1 MASATDLPTVPPGWE
16 RAPERLIR
24 FAAPDGESCAW
35 LAPDF
40 GANCVGYAVRRRGR
54 WVQILHAAGPVALTA
69 APIRYGCPLLFP
81 FPGHVRLA
89 RYRWA
94 GVDHT
99 LPSNVT
105 ERQHYVHGFAARH
118 SWRVTH
124 RARDGVVAEFSTLRD
139 LPGGRRA
146 AGYPFAIGLRLL
158 VRLTNEALAVTL
170 QATNEGQRAAPVGLG
185 LHPHFALGA
194 LGGDR
199 AAVRVFL
206 PGEQE
211 HILAEAI
218 PTGEKR
224 AVADPEVLL
233 PPRGQR
239 MLVARTSLGPLPLAM
254 LAGPPGTLDIRLTA
268 VEGCRDLLLFVP
280 PLEPSISLEPH
291 SCAPG
296 AASQPEGHPDG
307 LVALDPGATRRLAIT
322 VAVGEA

>member
-1 MASATDLPTVPPGWE
+1 MASATDLPTIPPGWE

-24 FAAPDGESCAW
+24 FAAPDGASCAW
-35 LAPDF
+35 LAPEF

-54 WVQILHAAGPVALTA
+54 WVQILHAAGPVALAA

-81 FPGHVRLA
+81 FPGHVRRA

-99 LPSNVT
+99 LPSNVP
-105 ERQHYVHGFAARH
+105 ERPHYAHGFAARH
-118 SWRVTH
+118 SWRVT
-124 RARDGVVAEFSTLRD
+124 RCGPDGAVAEFSTLRD

-146 AGYPFAIGLRLL
+146 AGYPFTIGLTL
-158 VRLTNEALAVTL
+158 VVQLTNEALAVTL
-170 QATNEGQRAAPVGLG
+170 QATNEGQTAAPVGLG
-185 LHPHFALGA
+185 LHPHFAVSA

-199 AAVRVFL
+199 AGVRVFL

-224 AVADPEVLL
+224 AVVDPEVLL

-239 MLVARTSLGPLPLAM
+239 MLVARTALGPLPLAM
-254 LAGPPGTLDIRLTA
+254 LIGPPGSLDIRLTA

-280 PLEPSISLEPH
+280 PLEPSLSLEPH

-307 LVALDPGATRRLAIT
+307 LAALAPGATRRLAIT